1 VARSADPAAPDGHGR
16 RQIDDHDH
24 VIVDKSMISGWPAPN
39 TPLIVDK
46 SMIMRA

>member
-1 VARSADPAAPDGHGR
+1 MTPAAPDGHDR

-24 VIVDKSMISGWPAPN
+24 VIVDKSMISGRSALS